1 MIQKSSACELGR
13 GEQGLGLK
21 IVIVRGLSWCFCTN
35 RQQSLGPGTGAGQG
49 GGCCSENLAVQTPER
64 AELHFREKSK
74 IWGVAETWVCRMQP
88 VWGHSPHRVSC
99 SVSMAAAL
107 FPLAFAGGKGT
118 ALKIIAQFL
127 ILSRIRFTYSAWEG
141 CCVLPTW
148 GCKTH
153 FLGGIHTCAHSFSGS
168 AISCV
173 RPQPKK
179 TREASTPA
187 RGICL
192 NRHKLNDVPI

>member
-1 MIQKSSACELGR
+1 MSS
-13 GEQGLGLK
+13 
-21 IVIVRGLSWCFCTN
+21 S
-35 RQQSLGPGTGAGQG
+35 
-49 GGCCSENLAVQTPER
+49 GGCHGASAQTGSKVWDQ
-64 AELHFREKSK
+64 ALVLDREEAAALKTWLCRHRRGQSCISGKKRK
-74 IWGVAETWVCRMQP
+74 IWGVAETWVCQMQP

-127 ILSRIRFTYSAWEG
+127 IFSRIRFTYSAWEG

-187 RGICL
+187 RGVCL